1 MRNGLWMVL
10 VLCAL
15 HSTSA
20 FADIIVLAE
29 VNQGQYPEFSVEYVD
44 GEWNVV
50 LSSTGEDNLGGV
62 FRIRSTSNATD
73 IIRYVVCDLDDL
85 TGVGLYVEANPNA
98 NGALVKTVKSITSI
112 GEADIVMYLCE
123 TSHDVGSI
131 AVHAIGTVVADGN
144 LTGSITSGSNVTKLE
159 IGGAVTG
166 NVSAANGLI
175 KNIEAGGAIGSG
187 GTPISI
193 TAHDYVR
200 RVMGASVHAAISAT
214 GTGVPYGALARIV
227 STSGDFTGSLTCERI
242 VPIDQGQYNIDWNIA
257 GDLVADV
264 TCEWYLHSDFTIYV
278 NGSLEG
284 DITFDLDDGLQG
296 QIILNAGNDGGEWNG
311 TITVD
316 DMTLSGPNY
325 TQTSAQIGGGAVG
338 LAPFNFHATNCVPA
352 DNATVT
358 AEPGTVTLSHYGPVE
373 KYGQTTVAELKIV
386 RHPLVHF
393 CAECDETVTG
403 QFSWQYAANG
413 RDIVITP
420 GQGYAFEDGYEY
432 HITPVITGETVL
444 RCQGVAGNPVVQSYD
459 YNFKVDVP

>member
-1 MRNGLWMVL
+1 MRNGMVTVL
-10 VLCAL
+10 VLCL
-15 HSTSA
+15 LLGRHA
-20 FADIIVLAE
+20 FSDIIVFAD
-29 VNQGQYPEFSVEYVD
+29 VNEGEYPEFSVTFVD

-50 LSSTGEDNLGGV
+50 LLSTGENNLGGD

-73 IIRYVVCDLDDL
+73 TIRYIICDLDDPS
-85 TGVGLYVEANPNA
+85 GVGVIVEPNPNA
-98 NGALVKTVKSITSI
+98 NGALVRTVRSIVST
-112 GEADIVMYLCE
+112 GDADITLYECE
-123 TSHDVGSI
+123 VSHDVGSI
-131 AVHAIGTVVADGN
+131 ALYAIGTVVADGN
-144 LTGSITSGSNVTKLE
+144 LTASITSGLNVTQLDF
-159 IGGAVTG
+159 GGAVTG

-175 KNIEAGGAIGSG
+175 KNIEAGGTIGSV

-200 RVMGASVHAAISAT
+200 RVMGASVHAVINAT
-214 GTGVPYGALARIV
+214 GTGVPYGAVARLV
-227 STSGDFTGSLTCERI
+227 TTAGDFTGSLTCERI

-278 NGSLEG
+278 DGSLEG
-284 DITFDLDDGLQG
+284 DVTFDLDDGLRG
-296 QIILNAGNDGGEWNG
+296 QIIINAADDGGQWNG

-316 DMTLSGPNY
+316 DMTLSAPNY

-358 AEPGTVTLSHYGPVE
+358 SETESVTLSHYGPVE

-403 QFSWQYAANG
+403 HFTWQYAANG

-432 HITPVITGETVL
+432 YITPVITGETVL
-444 RCQGVAGNPVVQSYD
+444 RCQGVAGSPVVQSYD
-459 YNFKVDVP
+459 YNLKVDVQ